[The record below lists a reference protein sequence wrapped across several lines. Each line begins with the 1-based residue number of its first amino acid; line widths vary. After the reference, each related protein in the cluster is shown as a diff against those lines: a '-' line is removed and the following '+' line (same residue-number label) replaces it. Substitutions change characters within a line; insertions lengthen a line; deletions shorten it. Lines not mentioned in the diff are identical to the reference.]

1 MIAKIKSRRDY
12 HLIMAD
18 IETYLAKGFDNLSA
32 EEEKA
37 LDILS
42 KKVSEYEKV
51 HFPMP
56 VKHDLTTILEAYMKE
71 NGLTK
76 QKLAAFLGVGNSTLS
91 EVLNKKRAITL
102 DFAKRIHSKMHL
114 DGNLILEMA

>member
-1 MIAKIKSRRDY
+1 MNQIKTRRDY
-12 HLIMAD
+12 HLAMAE
-18 IETYLAKGFDNLSA
+18 IETYLAKGFDQLTG
-32 EEEKA
+32 EEDDHLEK
-37 LDILS
+37 LS
-42 KKVSEYEKV
+42 KKVSAYEKI

-56 VKHDLTTILEAYMKE
+56 VKHDLTTLLEAYMKE

-91 EVLNKKRAITL
+91 EILNKKRPLTF
-102 DFAKRIHSKMHL
+102 DFAKKLHSKLHL

>member
-1 MIAKIKSRRDY
+1 MTRIKSRRDY
-12 HLIMAD
+12 HLAMAE

-32 EEEKA
+32 EEDNA
-37 LDILS
+37 LGLLS
-42 KKVSEYEKV
+42 KKVSEYEQI

-56 VKHDLTTILEAYMKE
+56 VKHDLATILEAYMKE
-71 NGLTK
+71 NNLTR

-91 EVLNKKRAITL
+91 EVLNKKRAITI
-102 DFAKRIHSKMHL
+102 DFAKKLHSKIHL